1 MSRPDLSVPRG
12 PAPPYDFQLQVVM
25 VGESSVGKTCIINR
39 FTEDKYEDPISTVGI
54 DFKIRIFEMYGKRI
68 RLQIW
73 DTAGHEKFNTITTQY
88 YHRADGVLLVY
99 DITREH
105 TFVSIPK
112 WLNQVD
118 VYASHDVERYLL
130 GNKCDQEVLRE
141 VPRERAEKFA
151 VEYNINFVEVSAKTN
166 TGIEHAFRDLVESIL
181 RKRPDAA
188 TMMDERIHLNRGDYE
203 KSPQPGTKSCSGR
216 CV

>member
-1 MSRPDLSVPRG
+1 MSKPQLAVPRG

-181 RKRPDAA
+181 RKV
-188 TMMDERIHLNRGDYE
+188 NY
-203 KSPQPGTKSCSGR
+203 
-216 CV
+216 